1 MDTTAGLTHRHA
13 APRRTR
19 LRRWAMRL
27 FALMALGAA
36 IGSTYLVA
44 ADAAGED
51 PPGPVP
57 ADLTR

>member
-1 MDTTAGLTHRHA
+1 MDTTARFTHHR
-13 APRRTR
+13 PTSRRSR

-44 ADAAGED
+44 AEAAGED
-51 PPGPVP
+51 PPRPLP